1 MRTDFVFDFT
11 HFSAMTE
18 EQLKEVEAIVNREIR
33 NHLPV
38 VVRNMP
44 IEEAKNDR
52 SSGSIW

>member
-1 MRTDFVFDFT
+1 MRTDFVLT
-11 HFSAMTE
+11 LSHFSAMTE

-44 IEEAKNDR
+44 IEEAKKDG
-52 SSGSIW
+52 SSGSVW